1 MAKFPWQY
9 CNINGIP
16 TIKTQTVVVSD
27 TAVTF
32 KFAPDFDGRPVRGLI
47 LVYISEAIPTGTTT
61 TLPIQFSMAGV
72 TSNVTVAGGAT
83 VTVADLPGVGIYLVY
98 FDRWADTLQLI
109 GSLPAAATALGTSG
123 SITPEVTEDPNNSTR
138 TAKKS
143 N

>member
-1 MAKFPWQY
+1 MARYPYQY
-9 CNINGIP
+9 INISGIP

-27 TAVTF
+27 TAVTY
-32 KFAPDFDGRPVRGLI
+32 KFAPDFDGRPFRGLI

-61 TLPIQFSMAGV
+61 TLPVQFSMAGT

-109 GSLPAAATALGTSG
+109 GSLPAAAVTQNASSGTS
-123 SITPEVTEDPNNSTR
+123 TEVEEPNNSMR
-138 TAKKS
+138 TVKKS

>member
-9 CNINGIP
+9 CNINGLP
-16 TIKTQTVVVSD
+16 TIKTQTVTVSD
-27 TAVTF
+27 TAVTY
-32 KFAPDFDGRPVRGLI
+32 KFAPDFDGRPFRGLI
-47 LVYISEAIPTGTTT
+47 LVYISEAVPTGTTT
-61 TLPIQFSMAGV
+61 TLPIQFSMAGT

-109 GSLPAAATALGTSG
+109 GSLPAAATQATSSTTSG
-123 SITPEVTEDPNNSTR
+123 TEDTNNSMR
-138 TAKKS
+138 TVKKS

>member
-9 CNINGIP
+9 CNINGLP
-16 TIKTQTVVVSD
+16 TIKTQTVTVSE

-32 KFAPDFDGRPVRGLI
+32 KFAPDFDGRPFRGLI

-61 TLPIQFSMAGV
+61 TLPIQFSMAGT
-72 TSNVTVAGGAT
+72 TSNVTVAGGAN

-109 GSLPAAATALGTSG
+109 GSLPAAATTQTASDAGG
-123 SITPEVTEDPNNSTR
+123 TEDTNNSMR
-138 TAKKS
+138 TVKKS

>member
-9 CNINGIP
+9 VNINGIP

-32 KFAPDFDGRPVRGLI
+32 KFAPDFDGRPFRGLI

-61 TLPIQFSMAGV
+61 TLPVQFSMAGT
-72 TSNVTVAGGAT
+72 TSNVTVAGGAAI
-83 VTVADLPGVGIYLVY
+83 TVADLPGVGIYLVY

-109 GSLPAAATALGTSG
+109 GSLPAAAVQTTSG
-123 SITPEVTEDPNNSTR
+123 NTDSSEDTNNSMR
-138 TAKKS
+138 TVKKS

>member
-9 CNINGIP
+9 TNINGIP

-27 TAVTF
+27 TAVTY
-32 KFAPDFDGRPVRGLI
+32 KFAPDFDGRPFRGLI
-47 LVYISEAIPTGTTT
+47 LVYISEAIPEGTTT
-61 TLPIQFSMAGV
+61 TLPVQFSMAGT

-109 GSLPAAATALGTSG
+109 GSLPAAATQTTSSTSG
-123 SITPEVTEDPNNSTR
+123 GTEDTNNSMR
-138 TAKKS
+138 TVKKS

>member
-9 CNINGIP
+9 CNINGLP
-16 TIKTQTVVVSD
+16 TIKTQTVTVSD
-27 TAVTF
+27 TAVTY
-32 KFAPDFDGRPVRGLI
+32 KFAPDFDGRPFRGLI
-47 LVYISEAIPTGTTT
+47 LVYISEAVPTGTTT
-61 TLPIQFSMAGV
+61 TLPIQFSMAGT

-109 GSLPAAATALGTSG
+109 GSLPAAATQTTSSTTSG
-123 SITPEVTEDPNNSTR
+123 TEDTNNSMR
-138 TAKKS
+138 TVKKS

>member
-9 CNINGIP
+9 TNINGIP
-16 TIKTQTVVVSD
+16 SIKTQTVTVSD
-27 TAVTF
+27 TAVTY
-32 KFAPDFDGRPVRGLI
+32 KFAPDFDGRPFRGLI
-47 LVYISEAIPTGTTT
+47 LVYISEAIPTGTTA
-61 TLPIQFSMAGV
+61 TLPIQFSMAGT

-109 GSLPAAATALGTSG
+109 GSLPAAATQATSNTSG
-123 SITPEVTEDPNNSTR
+123 GTEDTNNLMR
-138 TAKKS
+138 TVKKS

>member
-9 CNINGIP
+9 VNINGIP

-32 KFAPDFDGRPVRGLI
+32 KFAPDFDGRPFRGLI

-61 TLPIQFSMAGV
+61 TLPVQFSMAGT
-72 TSNVTVAGGAT
+72 TSNVTVAGGAAI
-83 VTVADLPGVGIYLVY
+83 TVADLPGVGIYLVY

-109 GSLPAAATALGTSG
+109 GSLPAAATQATSNTSG
-123 SITPEVTEDPNNSTR
+123 GTEDTNNLMR
-138 TAKKS
+138 TVKKS